1 MNNKR
6 GTQMQE
12 TYRAVE
18 VSEPGVLRVVERPLP
33 EPGPGQVRIRVE
45 ACGICHTD
53 AATVTG
59 TYPGLKLPRVPG
71 HEVVGRIDAFG
82 SGVSRWKTGQRV
94 GIGFFGGE
102 DGTCEP
108 CRRGDIVNCQNA
120 VTPGV
125 TVDGGYA
132 EVMIAEARGIASIPD
147 ELTSVDAAPLLC
159 AGITTYNALRN
170 AGLRGGDLVAVQ
182 GIGGLGHL
190 GIQFARHMGFRT
202 VAIGRGGEK
211 AELAK
216 KLGAHVY
223 VDTAVEDAAAA
234 LQRLGGA
241 RAVLATAPSG
251 DAMGPLVSG
260 LGARGKL
267 IVVGVPLEPMQLSAF
282 PLVFG
287 GRSIY
292 GSLAGTA
299 IETED
304 ALAFSVLENIRPMIE
319 TVPFERAAEAY
330 DRMMKGKARFRMVRA
345 VSFPE
350 RRRYGLSFPALPS
363 FLRSPSNVSLSS
375 FERTPAASSIAAAC
389 SRKVLVMSARPFA
402 VSSTRR
408 TRRSSVF
415 LRFTSAFFS
424 SRSTATLIDPG
435 LSHTLGPIVLTGSV
449 PLWSST
455 SSTRKSES
463 PRPAPLRFKL
473 CDALSDKARN
483 AFASTNQTCTPDV
496 SCIFA
501 ASFPFPPAS
510 YH

>member
-1 MNNKR
+1 M
-6 GTQMQE
+6 
-12 TYRAVE
+12 
-18 VSEPGVLRVVERPLP
+18 S

-71 HEVVGRIDAFG
+71 HEVVGRIDVLG
-82 SGVSRWKTGQRV
+82 RGVSRWKTGQRV

-120 VTPGV
+120 ITPGV

-147 ELTSVDAAPLLC
+147 ELSSVDAAPLLC

-211 AELAK
+211 EKLAK
-216 KLGAHVY
+216 NLGAHEY
-223 VDTAVEDAAAA
+223 VDTAVENPAVA

-241 RAVLATAPSG
+241 RAILATAPSG

-260 LGARGKL
+260 LGTRGKL
-267 IVVGVPLEPMQLSAF
+267 IVVGVPSEPMQLSAF

-319 TVPFERAAEAY
+319 TVPLERTAEAY
-330 DRMMKGKARFRMVRA
+330 DRMIKGKARFRMVLVTKNGA
-345 VSFPE
+345 AQ
-350 RRRYGLSFPALPS
+350 GAPA
-363 FLRSPSNVSLSS
+363 N
-375 FERTPAASSIAAAC
+375 
-389 SRKVLVMSARPFA
+389 
-402 VSSTRR
+402 
-408 TRRSSVF
+408 
-415 LRFTSAFFS
+415 
-424 SRSTATLIDPG
+424 
-435 LSHTLGPIVLTGSV
+435 
-449 PLWSST
+449 
-455 SSTRKSES
+455 
-463 PRPAPLRFKL
+463 
-473 CDALSDKARN
+473 
-483 AFASTNQTCTPDV
+483 
-496 SCIFA
+496 
-501 ASFPFPPAS
+501 
-510 YH
+510 